1 MTGIICINKGKDI
14 TSFGVVSKVRGI
26 TCEKKAGH
34 TGTLDPMATGVLPI
48 MLGGATRFLNYLPD
62 SDKGYRA
69 RFLLGKTTDTL
80 DITGEVTGEYDV
92 AVSIDD
98 VDSALAPFRGEIEQI
113 PPMYSAVSVDGQ
125 RLYDLAR
132 KGIEVERQAR
142 KVEIKELSLC
152 RELSNENE
160 NIYTIDV
167 LCSKGTYIRTL
178 IDDLGKKLGCGAVM
192 TELERTAAM
201 GFTLNDCITLD
212 EMQER
217 KDSGKGF
224 EDVLIDI
231 DKMFL
236 SLDSVFVS
244 PAQAKR
250 FQNGGALDVK
260 RIKKRLE
267 NKSYRVYSQ
276 DVGFLGLGKCSLDTQ
291 ELLVERLLVKRD

>member
-1 MTGIICINKGKDI
+1 M
-14 TSFGVVSKVRGI
+14 
-26 TCEKKAGH
+26 
-34 TGTLDPMATGVLPI
+34 
-48 MLGGATRFLNYLPD
+48 
-62 SDKGYRA
+62 
-69 RFLLGKTTDTL
+69 LGKTTDTL

-92 AVSIDD
+92 AASIDD
-98 VDSALAPFRGEIEQI
+98 VESALVEFRGEIEQI

>member
-1 MTGIICINKGKDI
+1 
-14 TSFGVVSKVRGI
+14 
-26 TCEKKAGH
+26 
-34 TGTLDPMATGVLPI
+34 
-48 MLGGATRFLNYLPD
+48 
-62 SDKGYRA
+62 
-69 RFLLGKTTDTL
+69 
-80 DITGEVTGEYDV
+80 
-92 AVSIDD
+92 
-98 VDSALAPFRGEIEQI
+98 
-113 PPMYSAVSVDGQ
+113 MYSAVSVDGQ